1 MTDLLLTWL
10 CSYLLHSSLLI
21 GALWAAERAGVLARL
36 ARSTQEML
44 WRLALLGGVLS
55 ASLPLVPAL
64 VSTPASL
71 PAPGSALEAPV
82 NAPFAARTHEDV
94 AVSTTGAHVAV
105 TAQPVVAMVA
115 PPQDPAP
122 TAQLGSLPLA
132 ARLAPQAHDLAV
144 AFVPLW
150 LAGAGLMLAG
160 LALQWMWL
168 RLAVRRLAPVADPR
182 WQRLVRVLAGDMGVP
197 LPVLRHSRAG
207 WASPLLAPGRVL
219 CLPAWCLELPDDE
232 ARAVLGHELAHL
244 RRRDPAWR
252 LLAAAL
258 KALLWPQAL
267 NRIALQRLDLLAEL
281 ACDAAAAAPAG
292 QRLALA
298 QSLLRCAEALKL
310 QGSRRAPALACGAAR
325 GGSSLLDRV
334 RRLLRPEADG
344 AEEGRRERRLV
355 RWGALAAML
364 ATLVA
369 LPAVVV
375 SHTDGRGLLERL
387 ELDGVAEALHVNDL
401 TLSTRGKRIYSRYP
415 GGSFSVTLDGQVE
428 FSESEDEVQALTG
441 TLVVR
446 EREGGLTREMKLTS
460 MGEGRVERVYR
471 IGKDVVTLDEAGR
484 RWWAKAVQR
493 MAETL
498 TDPLVRARKLH
509 ARGGIDAAV
518 ADVEHARDDFVR
530 RRRIDALLKLGE
542 PLPAAAQQRLIAAAA
557 ATQGGFERRE
567 ALAALARQ
575 SLAEPE
581 QLAWLAAASG
591 IDGDFDKR
599 EALGA
604 LAPGLSVSPAVLAA
618 WGAAL
623 SHIGGDFELRSAIE
637 AQVAAT
643 PQPAVLVAALQAS
656 RRLQGDF
663 DKREALAAIA
673 RRLQGDEHDLVA
685 ALAAATS
692 GISGNFERREALN
705 VLLDRPR
712 LDTVGLERVLSSAE
726 GMEGGFERLQVLLRV
741 AEKLGQAKPVDAG
754 LVERVRRAG
763 RGLGE
768 HERGQIENALDRLG

>member
-44 WRLALLGGVLS
+44 WRLALLGGVVS
-55 ASLPLVPAL
+55 ASLPLMPELTGAPVPA
-64 VSTPASL
+64 PAASAF
-71 PAPGSALEAPV
+71 APLAQV
-82 NAPFAARTHEDV
+82 DV
-94 AVSTTGAHVAV
+94 AVHATDAHVGVA
-105 TAQPVVAMVA
+105 AEPVITTVA
-115 PPQDPAP
+115 PSVDAAP
-122 TAQLGSLPLA
+122 RAQLGGLPLA

-150 LAGAGLMLAG
+150 LVGAGLMLAG
-160 LALQWMWL
+160 LALQWVWL
-168 RLAVRRLAPVADPR
+168 RQAVRRLAPVADPR
-182 WQRLVRVLAGDMGVP
+182 WQRLVRVLAGDMGVG
-197 LPVLRHSRAG
+197 LPALRHSRAA

-219 CLPAWCLELPDDE
+219 CLPAWCLDLPDDE

-252 LLAAAL
+252 LLAAVL

-310 QGSRRAPALACGAAR
+310 QSSRRAPALACGAAR
-325 GGSSLLDRV
+325 EGSSLLDRV
-334 RRLLRPEADG
+334 RRLLRPEAEGG
-344 AEEGRRERRLV
+344 AEGRRERRVV
-355 RWGALAAML
+355 RWGVIAVMLAA
-364 ATLVA
+364 LVA

-375 SHTDGRGLLERL
+375 SHTDGRGLLERF

-415 GGSFSVTLDGQVE
+415 GGSFSVTLDGQAE
-428 FSESEDEVQALTG
+428 FSEAEDEVQALTG

-460 MGEGRVERVYR
+460 LGEGRVERVYR
-471 IGKDVVTLDEAGR
+471 VGKDVATLDDAGR

-498 TDPLVRARKLH
+498 TDPLVRARKLF
-509 ARGGIDAAV
+509 AKGGLDAVV
-518 ADVEHARDDFVR
+518 ADAEQARDDFVR

-542 PLPAAAQQRLIAAAA
+542 PLPAAAQQRLIAVAA

-575 SLAEPE
+575 PLAEPE
-581 QLAWLAAASG
+581 QLAWLAAASR

-599 EALGA
+599 EALAA
-604 LAPGLSVSPAVLAA
+604 LAPRLSASPAALAA
-618 WGAAL
+618 WGEAL
-623 SHIGGDFELRSAIE
+623 SRIGGDFDLRSAIE

-663 DKREALAAIA
+663 DRREALAAIA
-673 RRLQGDEHDLVA
+673 RRLQGDERDLVA
-685 ALAAATS
+685 AYVAATS
-692 GISGNFERREALN
+692 GISGSFERREALN

-712 LDTVGLERVLSSAE
+712 LDAAGLERVLSSAE

-741 AEKLGQAKPVDAG
+741 AEKLGQAKPVDAS

-763 RGLGE
+763 RGLGD